1 MTDPLFTL
9 IATSLILLS
18 AERVHV
24 HIEKQEV
31 PHLTKAE
38 CHYWRDQWRKGG
50 PAYQAACIQ
59 EINYQGG
66 S

>member
-18 AERVHV
+18 AERVNV

-31 PHLTKAE
+31 QHLTKAE
-38 CHYWRDQWRKGG
+38 CHYWRDQWRAKG
-50 PAYQAACIQ
+50 PRYQASCQ
-59 EINYQGG
+59 PEHLQVKH
-66 S
+66 